1 MHVEH
6 SAPAE
11 LGPTQTRCGL
21 HVNLCR
27 RGPRQTQQ
35 TVVNEKH
42 KVMKYDSICVSEKK
56 SYPDIVITYMFT

>member
-11 LGPTQTRCGL
+11 LGPAQTRCGL
-21 HVNLCR
+21 HANLCKR
-27 RGPRQTQQ
+27 APHQTQQ

-42 KVMKYDSICVSEKK
+42 KLMKYDSVCQKK
-56 SYPDIVITYMFT
+56 SYPAIVITYMFT